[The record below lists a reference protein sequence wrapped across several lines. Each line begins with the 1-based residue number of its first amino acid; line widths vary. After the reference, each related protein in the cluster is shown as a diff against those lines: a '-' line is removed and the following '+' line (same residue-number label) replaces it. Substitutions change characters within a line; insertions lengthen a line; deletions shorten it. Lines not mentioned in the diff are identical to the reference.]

1 MTCVNGCGLRCVTL
15 KDVSVKRGR
24 ENLISG
30 VSMELRCGE
39 ITAIIGANGAGK
51 TTLIRAVLGDIPHTG
66 KVCFSDHNANE
77 VSGIKIGYVPQHLSF
92 DISSPVSVLDLFATV
107 GSRRPAFFGS
117 GAKRSDNVGKALK
130 NAGCDHLARRRL
142 GELSGGELQRIML
155 ALALDPVPDLL
166 ILDEP
171 VSGVDAGGLEQF
183 YNTVSKL
190 RQDYHMAIVLI
201 SHDLAPVAKYAD
213 NVALLSGRLL
223 ECGTPREVY
232 ETPAFKQIFG
242 NPVVLE
248 GE

>member
-1 MTCVNGCGLRCVTL
+1 MSNTCGLCCVTL
-15 KDVSVKRGR
+15 KNVSVKRGSLS
-24 ENLISG
+24 LISG

-51 TTLIRAVLGDIPHTG
+51 TTLIRAVLGDVAHSGEID
-66 KVCFSDHNANE
+66 FRDHNGNA

-92 DISSPVSVLDLFATV
+92 DTSSPVSVLDLFAAV
-107 GSRRPAFFGS
+107 GNRRPAFFGS
-117 GAKRSDNVGKALK
+117 GAKRGDHVGKALK
-130 NAGCDHLARRRL
+130 NAGCEHLARRRL

-183 YNTVSKL
+183 YKTVSDL
-190 RQDYHMAIVLI
+190 RQNYHMAIVLI

-223 ECGTPREVY
+223 ECGSPKTVF
-232 ETPAFKQIFG
+232 ETAAFKQIFG
-242 NPVVLE
+242 NPAE
-248 GE
+248 WGDK